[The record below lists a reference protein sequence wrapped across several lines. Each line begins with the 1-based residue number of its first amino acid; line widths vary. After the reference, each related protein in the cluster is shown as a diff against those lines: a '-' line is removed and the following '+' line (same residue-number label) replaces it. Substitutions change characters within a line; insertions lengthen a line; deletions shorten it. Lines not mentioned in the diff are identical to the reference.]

1 MLAIRTRALAQ
12 TERTVLKADPESFL
26 YPNYIRELQ
35 RRSKTVTLSRTNSLL
50 RPYCIVLALGNC
62 LAYFTLRS
70 GKIPT
75 IIPGL
80 HGIGIMLRSLFSF
93 LCQLKG
99 FRVLGLVFGL
109 KKELALGSAILCIF
123 QRFFHFG
130 IWIMCVTNRR
140 TGNLS
145 LYKSVA
151 FAVDRTSVQNSHGEW
166 RSRSL
171 TDGSRLER
179 AF

>member
-12 TERTVLKADPESFL
+12 TERTVLKPDPESFY

-35 RRSKTVTLSRTNSLL
+35 RRSKMVTLSRTNSLL

-109 KKELALGSAILCIF
+109 KKNWHWVVPSCVYFSVSFTSEYGS
-123 QRFFHFG
+123 
-130 IWIMCVTNRR
+130 CVLR
-140 TGNLS
+140 TGRTRNLS